1 MFRGC
6 LVRVGLVGVYL
17 RRLRGLFRVGL
28 GFAFG
33 LSLEKTCCDFLRQAQ
48 KWSKRV
54 GLEPNKNTNIC
65 HYMSYIYIY
74 MYIYRR

>member
-1 MFRGC
+1 MFRVC

-17 RRLRGLFRVGL
+17 RRLCGLFRFGL

-48 KWSKRV
+48 KCSKRV

-65 HYMSYIYIY
+65 HYMSYIY
-74 MYIYRR
+74 RR